1 MDQPNTP
8 PGPPPDISIK
18 ADDDVAKGRFSNMA
32 QVASNLDAF
41 VLDFAFVQG
50 RVGWLLARMLLSPQ
64 HAKRFHAA
72 LGETLARH
80 EERFGIID
88 SGPTIQ

>member
-1 MDQPNTP
+1 MDQTKP
-8 PGPPPDISIK
+8 PQSPDISLK

-32 QVASNLDAF
+32 QVGSNLDAF

-50 RVGWLLARMLLSPQ
+50 RAGWLLSRILLSPQ

-72 LGETLARH
+72 LGETITRH
-80 EERFGIID
+80 EERFGTIET
-88 SGPTIQ
+88 GPTLQ